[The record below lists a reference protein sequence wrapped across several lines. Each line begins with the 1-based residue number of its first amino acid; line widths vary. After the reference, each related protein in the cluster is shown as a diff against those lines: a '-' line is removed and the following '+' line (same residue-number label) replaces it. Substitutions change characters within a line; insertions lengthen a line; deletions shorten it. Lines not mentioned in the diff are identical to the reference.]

1 MMLPPPAFRYT
12 RSLLSGPMLFL
23 DPLRIFICLSAGVG
37 RWELSNFWQAPHRD
51 ASFPRKGDSD
61 FSSCES
67 PPLMSALHSTRP
79 VTFTTQLTTFL
90 ISDEDSKFT
99 FTPKWWIVSLFPI
112 IRRRVL
118 SPLYRSGTE
127 RQKSELREYRVFL
140 FDGIAFENR
149 FRLFITNAGFTSFPK
164 SRIVSRYWFTL
175 VDSMTRSDTG
185 ALCFQSN
192 CVWAS
197 LKVTALFLET
207 QLLLCSSDKGK
218 KTLRWC
224 FPVKITTADESVR
237 EPARVAVGGKC
248 IVRFYMSTEL
258 LWCVTV
264 PLNETLCKNCFRL
277 FLQPL

>member
-1 MMLPPPAFRYT
+1 MMN
-12 RSLLSGPMLFL
+12 
-23 DPLRIFICLSAGVG
+23 C
-37 RWELSNFWQAPHRD
+37 
-51 ASFPRKGDSD
+51 FP
-61 FSSCES
+61 
-67 PPLMSALHSTRP
+67 
-79 VTFTTQLTTFL
+79 
-90 ISDEDSKFT
+90 
-99 FTPKWWIVSLFPI
+99 FPI
-112 IRRRVL
+112 IRCRVL

-149 FRLFITNAGFTSFPK
+149 FRLFIPNAGFTSLRK
-164 SRIVSRYWFTL
+164 SRIVSRYRLTL
-175 VDSMTRSDTG
+175 VDGMTRRDIG

-237 EPARVAVGGKC
+237 EPARKAVGGKC
-248 IVRFYMSTEL
+248 IVRLYMSTKL
-258 LWCVTV
+258 VWCVTAPV
-264 PLNETLCKNCFRL
+264 DEIFCKNCFRL
-277 FLQPL
+277 FLQPFQ